1 MDQQT
6 RVAERNGASMNE
18 PHGLA
23 WDLGSFANDA
33 MTLTELQSQLLAAD
47 MRECT
52 RRGWVPSLFVV
63 GSAALGLA
71 CFPIALVTAALG
83 LVKFFELSH
92 FTAFLSVLV
101 VGASGSILL
110 GIIGWIKVRERAATL
125 RRSRDELMRNLR
137 WIKRVITRTR
147 RHIK

>member
-6 RVAERNGASMNE
+6 KVAERNGTSMNE

-47 MRECT
+47 MRECS
-52 RRGWVPSLFVV
+52 RRAWVPSLFVV
-63 GSAALGLA
+63 GSVALGLA
-71 CFPIALVTAALG
+71 CFPIALVTVALG
-83 LVKFFELSH
+83 LVQFLELST
-92 FTAFLSVLV
+92 FMAFLIVLVAGAIGSVLM
-101 VGASGSILL
+101 

-125 RRSRDELMRNLR
+125 RRSRDEMVRNLR

-147 RHIK
+147 R